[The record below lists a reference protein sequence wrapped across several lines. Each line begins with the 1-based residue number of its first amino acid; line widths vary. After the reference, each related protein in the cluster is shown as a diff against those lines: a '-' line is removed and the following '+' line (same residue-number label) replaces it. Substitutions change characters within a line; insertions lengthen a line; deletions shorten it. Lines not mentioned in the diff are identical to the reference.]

1 MHIYTC
7 NITPHY
13 ELHISVQ
20 SASQQKKNETIKV
33 KKIKSEITN
42 NKTLFFNMH
51 ITDFKSWCGVS
62 ELVRADGNYNWSS
75 LAWNLR
81 DHYIPLFQDPKG
93 HTQLSLCHFITGYPR
108 DDQ

>member
-1 MHIYTC
+1 MSSVWNFFEAQTTLPRNFPRDEKREEMAVFTDYRLRIPVGKLVYSYHHPCRVHIYTC

-51 ITDFKSWCGVS
+51 ITDFKS
-62 ELVRADGNYNWSS
+62 
-75 LAWNLR
+75 
-81 DHYIPLFQDPKG
+81 
-93 HTQLSLCHFITGYPR
+93 
-108 DDQ
+108 

>member
-13 ELHISVQ
+13 ELYISVQ
-20 SASQQKKNETIKV
+20 SASQQKNETKKV

-51 ITDFKSWCGVS
+51 IADF
-62 ELVRADGNYNWSS
+62 
-75 LAWNLR
+75 
-81 DHYIPLFQDPKG
+81 
-93 HTQLSLCHFITGYPR
+93 
-108 DDQ
+108 